1 MSSGRWALQTGY
13 SVQLVLICVTPSLCR
28 VQPAVVLLCTAAIF
42 FLAEA
47 IHAEPL
53 LTCVVAGAV
62 TTNRRWAVTWGSK
75 GMCNSPA

>member
-1 MSSGRWALQTGY
+1 M
-13 SVQLVLICVTPSLCR
+13 
-28 VQPAVVLLCTAAIF
+28 VLLCTAAIF